1 MATEA
6 TEPSGG
12 GPQGWQSGL
21 CFWAHVMVPNHT
33 QGETTGERAQGCPL
47 PCPEPQQSP
56 SKVTTSPQASSQPPG
71 AASGPRAPP
80 GPGTCV
86 LLSWDHQPRGI
97 AKPTCSLRTP
107 REVKRSWGSKH
118 RLEAWIHNPD
128 QPPTSPRGFRPVV
141 NLSVPRFPHL
151 CNGEST
157 ADLYLLG
164 RREHCIHLQH
174 GLPLAP
180 NTSWG
185 FSPEVQPLL
194 PGLLGPSL
202 SLGESTKALGP
213 HPTPQAQA
221 HPLHGHQRAH

>member
-1 MATEA
+1 
-6 TEPSGG
+6 
-12 GPQGWQSGL
+12 
-21 CFWAHVMVPNHT
+21 MVPNHT
-33 QGETTGERAQGCPL
+33 QGETTGDSAQGCPL

-141 NLSVPRFPHL
+141 NRSVPRFPHL

-202 SLGESTKALGP
+202 SLRESTKALGP